1 MDQTD
6 YKILN
11 LLQQDGKLTHKQI
24 ANQLNL
30 TITPTYERI
39 KRLEREGYIKNYV
52 AMLDQDKLNKTLIS
66 FTHITLKEHAK
77 KFITEFEQEIKKIDA
92 VVECYHIAGQF
103 DFLLKIIIEDMKAYQ
118 SVVIDQLAS
127 MENIANVNSSFVM
140 TEVLRSTAIPL
151 NNIIKSR

>member
-39 KRLEREGYIKNYV
+39 KRLEREGYIKPQ
-52 AMLDQDKLNKTLIS
+52 LCIRKL
-66 FTHITLKEHAK
+66 E
-77 KFITEFEQEIKKIDA
+77 
-92 VVECYHIAGQF
+92 VE
-103 DFLLKIIIEDMKAYQ
+103 
-118 SVVIDQLAS
+118 
-127 MENIANVNSSFVM
+127 
-140 TEVLRSTAIPL
+140 
-151 NNIIKSR
+151 

>member
-1 MDQTD
+1 
-6 YKILN
+6 
-11 LLQQDGKLTHKQI
+11 
-24 ANQLNL
+24 
-30 TITPTYERI
+30 
-39 KRLEREGYIKNYV
+39 
-52 AMLDQDKLNKTLIS
+52 MLDQDKLNKTLIS